1 MKDQAQYRERAGS
14 FDSIYASLCDFFE
27 GFKDFRSYN
36 ITYSLSDFLKSGFAI
51 YSLKCP
57 SLLAFQKR
65 TAVEDSNLSQIY
77 GIGDVP
83 SDNRLRQGLDEIH
96 PGRLRQGFQRLFKRL
111 KNLGILTEYT
121 YWRNHTILSIDGV
134 EHFCSKKVSCPHCM
148 KRKHRDGSTSN
159 YHSML
164 GAVMVHPEQREVFV
178 LDCEPIV
185 KQDGAEKN
193 DCERNAAKRLLS
205 EMKQNYP
212 KQFMVL
218 VMDALYATA
227 PCIEQIQAHSRWQ
240 YVINVKPDSHKSL
253 FRQFENRD
261 RRGQVKWHQVEDD
274 KGVHKFGYSNGLAL
288 NESATH
294 IRTNMLYYEFHP
306 HKGKKQTFTWITSIR
321 MTKSNVYKIMRMGRS
336 RWKIEN
342 ETFNTLKNQGYHF
355 EHNFGHGFNFLCS
368 VFAILMML
376 AFTVDQIQQHA
387 CDTFQQLWEGLGT
400 KVKLWESLRASFK
413 FLDCQSMEA
422 IFFKMAQFYRI
433 RIE

>member
-1 MKDQAQYRERAGS
+1 MKDQTHYRERAGS

-27 GFKDFRSYN
+27 GFKDWRSYN
-36 ITYSLSDFLKSGFAI
+36 TTYALCDFLKSGFAI

-57 SLLAFQKR
+57 SLLSFRQR
-65 TAVEDSNLSQIY
+65 TSVEDSNLNQIY
-77 GIGDVP
+77 RISDVP
-83 SDNRLRQGLDEIH
+83 SDNRLRQGLDEVD
-96 PGRLRQGFQRLFKRL
+96 PSDVRQGFRRLFKRL
-111 KNLGILTEYT
+111 KNLEILTTYT
-121 YWRNHTILSIDGV
+121 YWRNHLTVSVDGV

-148 KRKHRDGSTSN
+148 QRRHRDGSVSN

-164 GAVMVHPEQREVFV
+164 GAVLVHPQQSEVFV

-205 EMKQNYP
+205 ELKQNYA

-240 YVINVKPDSHKSL
+240 YVINVKPDSHKCL
-253 FRQFENRD
+253 FRQFEKRD
-261 RRGQVKWHQVEDD
+261 QREGVKWYQLEDE
-274 KGVHKFGYSNGLAL
+274 KGLHKFGYFNDLAL

-294 IRTNMLYYEFHP
+294 IRTNMLYYQFHP
-306 HKGKKQTFTWITSIR
+306 HKGQVQTFTWVTSIR
-321 MTKSNVYKIMRMGRS
+321 LTKSNVYKVMRIGRS

-342 ETFNTLKNQGYHF
+342 ETFNTLKNQGYQF
-355 EHNFGHGFNFLCS
+355 EHNFGHGFKFLCS
-368 VFAILMML
+368 VFAVLMML

-387 CDTFQQLWEGLGT
+387 CQTFQQLWKGLGT

-422 IFFKMAQFYRI
+422 IFFKMAQFYKI